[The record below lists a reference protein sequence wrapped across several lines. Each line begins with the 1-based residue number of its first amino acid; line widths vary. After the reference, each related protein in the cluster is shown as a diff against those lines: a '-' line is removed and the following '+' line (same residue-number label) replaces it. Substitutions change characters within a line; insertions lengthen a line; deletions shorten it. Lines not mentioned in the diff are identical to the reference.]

1 MALDV
6 KVIIDMAKTYG
17 TLGFG
22 YPLILVENA
31 EEAVAYKEFADIA
44 EVAKAGY
51 ISTDGSSTT
60 VTDAYKAAQL
70 MFAQEHRPEKIAI
83 CSTVDAATTWLS
95 NTNNM
100 AKEWRQL
107 VVINEGETASTP
119 AAIGAIIAAA
129 TEKKM
134 YFADVA
140 LPAEGEDVSVIT
152 AVEGV
157 GGYDRVVLFYYT
169 ATDDVP
175 YPVAALVGEIG
186 GLTPG
191 SYTVNNLTL
200 VGLEP
205 RELSQTTI
213 DAIHKEGGIT
223 FILSAGDGVCSEGIV
238 ASGEYIDNVD
248 GNDYIEQN
256 LAYKTQKVFNSNL
269 KVPYTN
275 VGIAMLEAAAMEV
288 MQDAVNLGIVE
299 EFTVSY
305 ALREQTSEADRAARK
320 YFGGSVAFSVQGAI
334 HTIEIYCE
342 ATV

>member
-31 EEAVAYKEFADIA
+31 ETAVAYKEFTDIS
-44 EVAKAGY
+44 EVTSGGY
-51 ISTDGSSTT
+51 KDTT
-60 VTDAYKAAQL
+60 TAYKAAQL
-70 MFAQEHRPEKIAI
+70 MFLQEHRPEKIAI
-83 CSTVDAATTWLS
+83 CSTTDTATEWL
-95 NTNNM
+95 NVTNNL

-107 VVINEGETASTP
+107 VVVSDGGTASAP
-119 AAIGAIIAAA
+119 ASIAAA
-129 TEKKM
+129 IEAANEKKM
-134 YFADVA
+134 YFANVD
-140 LPAEGEDVSVIT
+140 LPDDITSVT

-157 GGYDRVVLFYYT
+157 TEYNRVVLFYYT
-169 ATDDVP
+169 ATEDVP
-175 YPVAALVGEIG
+175 CPVAALVGEIG

-205 RELSQTTI
+205 LELSQTEI
-213 DAIHKEGGIT
+213 DAIHKVGGIT

-256 LAYKTQKVFNSNL
+256 LAYKTQKVFNNNL

-275 VGIAMLEAAAMEV
+275 VGIGLLEAAAIEV

-299 EFTVSY
+299 DYSVTY
-305 ALREQTSEADRAARK
+305 ALREQTTAEDRAARK
-320 YFGGSVAFSVQGAI
+320 YFGGSVKFSTQGAI
-334 HTIEIYCE
+334 HNIEIYCE

>member
-1 MALDV
+1 MAMDV

-31 EEAVAYKEFADIA
+31 STAVAYKEFADIT
-44 EVAKAGY
+44 EVASSGY
-51 ISTDGSSTT
+51 ANT
-60 VTDAYKAAQL
+60 TDAYKAAQL
-70 MFAQEHRPEKIAI
+70 MFTQEHRPEKIAI
-83 CSTVDAATTWLS
+83 CSTTDGADDWLAVA
-95 NTNNM
+95 NNL

-107 VVINEGETASTP
+107 VVINAGDSTATTP
-119 AAIGAIIAAA
+119 AVIATAIAAA

-134 YFADVA
+134 YFANIDM
-140 LPAEGEDVSVIT
+140 PTSFSSVT
-152 AVEGV
+152 AVTGV
-157 GGYDRVVLFYYT
+157 AENDRVVLFYYT
-169 ATDDVP
+169 PTDDIP
-175 YPVAALVGEIG
+175 CPVAALAGEIG

-205 RELSQTTI
+205 LELSQTEI
-213 DAIHKEGGIT
+213 DAIHGVKGIT

-275 VGIAMLEAAAMEV
+275 VGIALLEAAAMEV

-299 EFTVSY
+299 DFTVSY
-305 ALREQTSEADRAARK
+305 ALREQTTEADRAARK
-320 YFGGSVAFSVQGAI
+320 YFGGSVKFSVQGAI
-334 HTIEIYCE
+334 HNIEIYCE

>member
-17 TLGFG
+17 ALGFG

-31 EEAVAYKEFADIA
+31 ETAVAYKEFTDIA
-44 EVAKAGY
+44 EVTNGGY
-51 ISTDGSSTT
+51 KDTT
-60 VTDAYKAAQL
+60 TAYKAAQL
-70 MFAQEHRPEKIAI
+70 MFMQEHRPEKIAI
-83 CSTVDAATTWLS
+83 CSTTDTATEWL
-95 NTNNM
+95 NVANNL

-107 VVINEGETASTP
+107 VVVSDGGTAS
-119 AAIGAIIAAA
+119 AHASIAGAIEAAN
-129 TEKKM
+129 EKKM
-134 YFADVA
+134 YFANVD
-140 LPAEGEDVSVIT
+140 LPEDVTTVT
-152 AVEGV
+152 AIEGIS
-157 GGYDRVVLFYYT
+157 GYDRVVLFHYT
-169 ATDDVP
+169 ATENIP
-175 YPVAALVGEIG
+175 CPVAALVGEIG

-205 RELSQTTI
+205 LELSQSEI
-213 DAIHKEGGIT
+213 DAVHKVGGIT

-256 LAYKTQKVFNSNL
+256 LAYKTQKVFNNNL

-305 ALREQTSEADRAARK
+305 ALREQTSEADRAKRQ
-320 YFGGSVAFSVQGAI
+320 YFGGSVKFSVQGAI